1 MCLGPKITMEQEKQI
16 HLHISKRNHKLLLLF
31 VPSVAFILTLFI
43 YLQSVKGEGKP
54 LVTIQSPIAT
64 PKPAVKVGDKEI
76 KVELADTPEKTRIGL
91 SKTKFLSDD
100 EGMLF
105 VFEKKDSPRVFWM
118 KGMSM
123 PIDIIWIDDSKV
135 IQIDENVPFEPSEK
149 LRPSNQPVDYVLEV
163 AAGFSERYTIAPGTM
178 LILPPGL

>member
-1 MCLGPKITMEQEKQI
+1 M
-16 HLHISKRNHKLLLLF
+16 
-31 VPSVAFILTLFI
+31 SV
-43 YLQSVKGEGKP
+43 
-54 LVTIQSPIAT
+54 
-64 PKPAVKVGDKEI
+64 
-76 KVELADTPEKTRIGL
+76 
-91 SKTKFLSDD
+91 
-100 EGMLF
+100 
-105 VFEKKDSPRVFWM
+105 
-118 KGMSM
+118 